1 MLTKKVFAVF
11 VLFIIFISGCS
22 DSSVFNE
29 ETPQNISIP
38 VWDYSDNYYFI
49 DTVYKNSFLAVMND
63 STGVLP
69 QSVLN
74 KKIKTDFPTFQV
86 WVQCDNTVPL
96 KKFAVAYMCLPD
108 AQSANGYNSLLYP
121 RKKSATDT
129 AFCGFFRELNPSEYY
144 IDPIAG
150 FVGFKISVPEN
161 FCAAVSYETYEGKK
175 YGLGKYDITSND
187 TLVLK
192 MFKCSN
198 QNPDATP
205 RAWELKMKNV
215 YRLPYQNIHQQN
227 FNLRVKFNFNEVFLD
242 TIPGTPIPISQILLI
257 DRYNGISRNWQP
269 DGVFDWYPNKTIIP
283 ETGDIIFPTLKPF
296 SDGLRKF
303 VSDTNLYF
311 FNEIYTERKS
321 VAIISFNSLFYFLK
335 GYSDTLK

>member
-1 MLTKKVFAVF
+1 MLIKKVLAGF
-11 VLFIIFISGCS
+11 VLLVIFFSGCNES
-22 DSSVFNE
+22 TIFNE
-29 ETPQNISIP
+29 TTPENISIP
-38 VWDYSDNYYFI
+38 AWDYSDNYYFI

-63 STGVLP
+63 STGILP
-69 QSVLN
+69 QNVLN
-74 KKIKTDFPTFQV
+74 KKIKWDIPSFQV
-86 WVQCDNTVPL
+86 WVQCENTVQL
-96 KKFAVAYMCLPD
+96 KRFAVAYMYLTD
-108 AQSANGYNSLLYP
+108 TLSAHGYDTAFYP
-121 RKKSATDT
+121 RNKNATDT
-129 AFCGFFRELNPSEYY
+129 AFSGYFRELSTSEYY
-144 IDPIAG
+144 VNPIAG
-150 FVGFKISVPEN
+150 FIGLKISIPEN
-161 FCAAVSYETYEGKK
+161 YCMAVIYETYEGKK
-175 YGLGKYDITSND
+175 YGLGKYDVAGND

-192 MFKCSN
+192 MFKCSA
-198 QNPDATP
+198 QYPYIAP

-242 TIPGTPIPISQILLI
+242 TIPGTPIPISQILLL
-257 DRYNGISRNWQP
+257 DRYSGTTKDWNP
-269 DGVFDWYPNKTIIP
+269 DGNFDWFPNRTIIP

-296 SDGLRKF
+296 SDGLRRF